1 MPFFTT
7 VLSAYTLVIENVC
20 NGLHTDALQVE
31 IKNPAN
37 DSRFRFVDYELA
49 ADKVEAVSR
58 SAAVKFAGFH
68 SLFITPPHILRYGH
82 AFLLGNHAGEG
93 SEHLT
98 VHRLGIKPLFL
109 EIYADFHLFKRSER
123 RQHFLGVSGE
133 A

>member
-1 MPFFTT
+1 MPFFTA

-37 DSRFRFVDYELA
+37 DSRFRFVDYKLA
-49 ADKVEAVSR
+49 VDKVEAVSR
-58 SAAVKFAGFH
+58 SAAVELAGFH

-93 SEHLT
+93 SEHFT
-98 VHRLGIKPLFL
+98 VH
-109 EIYADFHLFKRSER
+109 
-123 RQHFLGVSGE
+123 
-133 A
+133 